1 MTRFTRLLYLLTIAA
16 CFVPLPGLAA
26 DATSPNFVIVYC
38 DDQGYQDLGCFGS
51 PNIKTPNVDRL
62 ATEGIR
68 FTDFY
73 SAYCVC
79 SASRASLLTG
89 SYQPRISMRGVLG
102 PHSEKSV
109 DEFRGMLHPDEV
121 TIADMLKNKG
131 YATAMVGK
139 WHVGDSPETLPT
151 AQGFDSYFGIPYSND
166 MARMKGWGNNPLDLD
181 KIWSLKK
188 WDIYNNELYRNRK
201 VIESPVNQVTITDRY
216 TAESLKFIRTNRDK
230 PFFLYLAQTMPHVPL
245 FVSDD
250 RYDAD
255 PRQAYRLTIEH
266 IDWSVGQIMQTLQEL
281 ELTENTFVVYTSDN
295 GPWLNKKHHGGSAL
309 PLRAGKSTT
318 YEGGMRVPFVV
329 RWPGTIHA
337 GSESDE
343 LAATLDIL
351 PTLAALAGTE
361 PPTDRV
367 IDGHD
372 ISPILLQKRRVTSP
386 HEAFYYY
393 FRDQLQAVRHGPWKL
408 HLARMVPKR
417 GNTPARQ
424 VPARLYNL
432 DEDIAESTNI
442 AGDHAAV
449 VEKLQELA
457 ERARSDLG
465 DRNQP
470 GARQRPA
477 GRVTDPRPLTRSVSP
492 D

>member
-1 MTRFTRLLYLLTIAA
+1 
-16 CFVPLPGLAA
+16 
-26 DATSPNFVIVYC
+26 
-38 DDQGYQDLGCFGS
+38 
-51 PNIKTPNVDRL
+51 
-62 ATEGIR
+62 
-68 FTDFY
+68 
-73 SAYCVC
+73 
-79 SASRASLLTG
+79 
-89 SYQPRISMRGVLG
+89 
-102 PHSEKSV
+102 
-109 DEFRGMLHPDEV
+109 
-121 TIADMLKNKG
+121 
-131 YATAMVGK
+131 
-139 WHVGDSPETLPT
+139 
-151 AQGFDSYFGIPYSND
+151 
-166 MARMKGWGNNPLDLD
+166 
-181 KIWSLKK
+181 
-188 WDIYNNELYRNRK
+188 
-201 VIESPVNQVTITDRY
+201 
-216 TAESLKFIRTNRDK
+216 
-230 PFFLYLAQTMPHVPL
+230 
-245 FVSDD
+245 
-250 RYDAD
+250 
-255 PRQAYRLTIEH
+255 
-266 IDWSVGQIMQTLQEL
+266 
-281 ELTENTFVVYTSDN
+281 
-295 GPWLNKKHHGGSAL
+295 
-309 PLRAGKSTT
+309 
-318 YEGGMRVPFVV
+318 MRVPFVV

-372 ISPILLQKRRVTSP
+372 ISPILLQKRRATSP

>member
-1 MTRFTRLLYLLTIAA
+1 MTRFTRLLCLLTITA
-16 CFVPLPGLAA
+16 CFVPLPAQAA

-109 DEFRGMLHPDEV
+109 DEFRGMLHPNEV
-121 TIADMLKNKG
+121 TIADMLKSRG

-216 TAESLKFIRTNRDK
+216 TAESLKFIRTNRNK

-255 PRQAYRLTIEH
+255 PHQAYRLTIEH

-318 YEGGMRVPFVV
+318 YEGGMRVPCVM
-329 RWPGTIHA
+329 RWPAGIKPGQVCRQVASTIDLLPTFALIA
-337 GSESDE
+337 GAE
-343 LAATLDIL
+343 LDASRPIDGLDIC
-351 PTLAALAGTE
+351 G
-361 PPTDRV
+361 
-367 IDGHD
+367 
-372 ISPILLQKRRVTSP
+372 LLDDPDSESP
-386 HEAFYYY
+386 HEKTGFYY
-393 FRDQLQAVRHGPWKL
+393 FRNSKLEAIRLGDWKL
-408 HLARMVPKR
+408 HFKR
-417 GNTPARQ
+417 TLE
-424 VPARLYNL
+424 LYNL
-432 DEDIAESTNI
+432 REDIAESKN
-442 AGDHAAV
+442 
-449 VEKLQELA
+449 LA
-457 ERARSDLG
+457 EQEVERVKQITAVAERYHADLKAH
-465 DRNQP
+465 R
-470 GARQRPA
+470 RPA
-477 GRVTDPRPLTRSVSP
+477 WSATARNAPGK
-492 D
+492 